1 MKPREERGVAL
12 ILVLGLMLVLAV
24 VAVVVTLLAI
34 TERGLTM
41 SERQQRAAFEGAQT
55 AVELMIAML
64 PDTSAQQG
72 LLQTLSS
79 TGIVVWNGDPS
90 DSIPGKRVLS
100 TPSRRAVA
108 GMERDVFTF
117 YSYDIRGAGRYTRSD
132 GVIVANKGVRATVD
146 VGPYVIRTTG
156 I

>member
-34 TERGLTM
+34 TERGLTA

-55 AVELMIAML
+55 AVELMIAAL
-64 PDTSAQQG
+64 PDTSARKG
-72 LLQTLSS
+72 LLQTLA

-90 DSIPGKRVLS
+90 DSIPRKWLLAAASPRPVQ
-100 TPSRRAVA
+100 
-108 GMERDVFTF
+108 GMERDVFSF
-117 YSYDIRGAGRYTRSD
+117 YNYDVRGAGRYTRTD
-132 GVIVANKGVRATVD
+132 GVIVANKGVRATVE
-146 VGPYVIRTTG
+146 VGPYVVYRATG
-156 I
+156 E